1 MDELNEA
8 TDLSLG
14 LKILRL
20 IGLEQNA
27 APAEGRQLVEQ
38 TRREVD
44 DAEVQQKFIE
54 LIETILVYKFSELSR
69 EEIIAM
75 LRLDDLKQ
83 TRVYRDALEEGRE
96 EGREEG
102 KLAAVPLLLRAGMT
116 VEQIAEQLQVDLAA
130 VRQVAA
136 EDSGSGLGEGEV
148 M

>member
-1 MDELNEA
+1 MFEGSPQFQQIYLDELNEA

-14 LKILRL
+14 LKLLRL
-20 IGLEQNA
+20 IGLEQNV

-75 LRLDDLKQ
+75 LK
-83 TRVYRDALEEGRE
+83 
-96 EGREEG
+96 
-102 KLAAVPLLLRAGMT
+102 
-116 VEQIAEQLQVDLAA
+116 
-130 VRQVAA
+130 
-136 EDSGSGLGEGEV
+136 
-148 M
+148 